1 MLRMLQGP
9 RRLLFVLL
17 LGAASLYCL
26 AIVALAAMWAL
37 IPEQRWWVAVTNIF
51 ALYLFVPLLLLVP
64 LALALRSW
72 WLRVATA
79 IPLAIFL
86 ASFVPAFMPPAA
98 PAPEGRPLRVLTFN
112 QRVISGRAPE
122 VLDAVRA
129 QNADLVAL
137 QEVTPDVMHRAST
150 RLKDMYPYQEHVG
163 NEWDLDMS
171 ILSRYPIQVHPVD
184 PRIRRIWVTL
194 DVDGQQVEVINVHLN
209 SPDYGAYS
217 PPWLPQLRL
226 PRGYSA
232 AVRAGE
238 APILFSIV
246 DNTAGP
252 LIVLGD
258 HNTSER
264 EPLYREFAARL
275 TDAYRHT
282 SWGVGATYPN
292 NREYFGIKMP
302 FPLVRIDYVWTRD
315 ITPVST
321 TIKCD
326 VAESDHCMLVAD
338 LTLKR

>member
-1 MLRMLQGP
+1 MIRSLQGP
-9 RRLLFVLL
+9 RRLILIVV
-17 LGAASLYCL
+17 LGAATLYCI
-26 AIVALAAMWAL
+26 AIVVLAAMWAL
-37 IPEQRWWVAVTNIF
+37 IPEQRWWVAVSNIF

-86 ASFVPAFMPPAA
+86 VSIVPPFMPPLGSAT
-98 PAPEGRPLRVLTFN
+98 EGRSLRVLTFN
-112 QRVISGRAPE
+112 QREISGRAPE
-122 VLDAVRA
+122 VLDAIRA
-129 QNADLVAL
+129 QNADVVAI

-150 RLKDMYPYQEHVG
+150 RLKDIYPYQEHVS

-194 DVDGQQVEVINVHLN
+194 DVDGQMVEVVNVHLN

-217 PPWLPQLRL
+217 PPGLPQLRV

-232 AVRAGE
+232 AVRASE

-246 DNTAGP
+246 DNTSGP

-275 TDAYRHT
+275 TDAYRRT
-282 SWGVGATYPN
+282 SWGIGATYPN
-292 NREYFGIKMP
+292 NREYFGIQMP

-315 ITPVST
+315 ITPIST
-321 TIKCD
+321 AITCD

-338 LTLKR
+338 LALER